1 MRGCIKYSRIRTL
14 SKLFEKLS
22 EPFLPLSII
31 SSPTIKP
38 SVFLPLSPKI
48 GPAYSCA
55 FHLSRE
61 QFLKFFLGVFLLFLD
76 TQCPK
81 FACTFSTVLVEGFAT
96 RRNRRKEHIA
106 WVRYEE
112 RKRRIPR
119 MQRIYV
125 FLPE

>member
-1 MRGCIKYSRIRTL
+1 MRNCIQYSRTRTF
-14 SKLFEKLS
+14 SELFEKFS

-31 SSPTIKP
+31 SSPTIKS

-61 QFLKFFLGVFLLFLD
+61 QFLEFLLWVFFLFLD
-76 TQCPK
+76 TRCPN
-81 FACTFSTVLVEGFAT
+81 FACTFSTILVEGFAT

-106 WVRYEE
+106 WIRDEE

-119 MQRIYV
+119 M
-125 FLPE
+125 